1 MLLATPTERMIGV
14 VPRRVS
20 SPIFVGRVAER
31 AALSE
36 SLERAIAGHPGVV
49 LINGEAGVG
58 KSRLSPR

>member
-1 MLLATPTERMIGV
+1 MIGV